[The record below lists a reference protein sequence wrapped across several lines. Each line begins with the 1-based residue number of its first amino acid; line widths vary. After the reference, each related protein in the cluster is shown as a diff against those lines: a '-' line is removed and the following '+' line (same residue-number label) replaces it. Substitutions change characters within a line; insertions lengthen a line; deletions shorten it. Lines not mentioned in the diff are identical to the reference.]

1 MCLLN
6 NICIKCD
13 GTPTVKHQRTSQQT
27 WSSRIEHPS
36 IVKSLV
42 SAPTSPSTIR
52 EQNVKT
58 LVSAPTPPSSIRERL
73 HHCED
78 LGVRT
83 PPSSIRDIIAKTL
96 VSVPTPPS
104 SIREGPYNCE
114 GLVVSSNTS
123 INHLSVSQKNRMPTS
138 PASNAVVRFFK
149 QRLFSDELLRHHREL
164 PAGLFLNK
172 QLSTTRPRLVFAD

>member
-78 LGVRT
+78 LVV
-83 PPSSIRDIIAKTL
+83 SSNTSVKHQRASASLRRPWCQFQHLHQASESICIIVKSLLSA
-96 VSVPTPPS
+96 PTPPS
-104 SIREGPYNCE
+104 SIRERLHHCE
-114 GLVVSSNTS
+114 DLGVSSNTS
-123 INHLSVSQKNRMPTS
+123 IKHQRRSV
-138 PASNAVVRFFK
+138 
-149 QRLFSDELLRHHREL
+149 
-164 PAGLFLNK
+164 
-172 QLSTTRPRLVFAD
+172 